1 MNRFGYVSNGGYI
14 YTYQIGESP
23 ILAADSGMSGRES
36 RISPAKAELLN
47 IAGYYVYP
55 AGPDN
60 LEPNTA
66 DDMISGN
73 RLLPELIE
81 KQCKILY
88 GRGPMLHI
96 DSISDKG
103 EVQRHYVCD
112 ERISAWLDSWKENG
126 LPDSFETYIN
136 KAIRSYYYSEGIFTK
151 WHLSRGQKAGITGSM
166 PVAGLEHISE
176 LRCRLATSK
185 NISGRTDL
193 EDRDFN
199 SVMVGNWVTG
209 SSAEFK
215 VYQRLDYTRPLSKNS
230 VISYSKNPTH
240 GQEIYATNVFF
251 KGIKDWIRGCN
262 LTPAYIN
269 SYLENALSARLHVI
283 IPNAWIS
290 AKEQALQQLCEMNAK
305 RKMDNQELITIQIGK
320 QKMEV
325 GTEYSEDLLSKYIS
339 LELKNFTEFMSG
351 AGKNQGKVYATR
363 SFIND
368 SGDEERWK
376 IEEIPQKYKEFI
388 EALLSYDKRADM
400 VLLSA
405 KGIDSSI
412 SNVSSDGI
420 ISKSGSDAYYNY
432 MIYLTQQSIP
442 EQIVCADVNYALKL
456 NFPAEYAR
464 GIRVGFYRPTVK
476 RQEDTAPDERM
487 SNQKEL

>member
-1 MNRFGYVSNGGYI
+1 MNRLGIISEGGYT
-14 YTYQIGESP
+14 YSYQIGETP
-23 ILAADSGMSGRES
+23 LAADTLDGRES
-36 RISPAKAELLN
+36 RFSPSRVELLA
-47 IAGYYVYP
+47 ISGYYVYP
-55 AGPDN
+55 AGVDN
-60 LEPNTA
+60 LEPNVA

-88 GRGPMLHI
+88 GRGPMLYV
-96 DSISDKG
+96 DTISAEG
-103 EVQRHYVCD
+103 SVQRKYVHSS
-112 ERISAWLDSWKENG
+112 RIAAWLDSWKDNG
-126 LPDSFETYIN
+126 LPDSFETYVN
-136 KAIRSYYYSEGIFTK
+136 KAIRSYYYSEGIFSK
-151 WHLSRGQKAGITGSM
+151 WHLTRGYRAGM
-166 PVAGLEHISE
+166 AEALPVAGLEHISE
-176 LRCRLATSK
+176 LRCRMATTK
-185 NISGRTDL
+185 NITGRADL
-193 EDRDFN
+193 EDRDFD

-215 VYQRLDYTRPLSKNS
+215 VYPRLNFTRPLSRNS
-230 VISYSKNPTH
+230 VVSYSKNPTH

-262 LTPAYIN
+262 LTPSYIN
-269 SYLENALSARLHVI
+269 SYLENSLSARLHVI
-283 IPNAWIS
+283 IPNAWVN
-290 AKEQALQQLCEMNAK
+290 AKEQALQQLCEINAK
-305 RKMDNQELITIQIGK
+305 REMDHQELITIKIGK
-320 QKMEV
+320 KKMDV
-325 GTEYSEDLLSKYIS
+325 GTEYSEDLLSRYIG

-368 SGDEERWK
+368 SGDEERWR

-388 EALLSYDKRADM
+388 EAIITYDKRADM

-412 SNVSSDGI
+412 SNVSSEGI

-456 NFPAEYAR
+456 NFPEEYAS

-476 RQEDTAPDERM
+476 RQEETSPSERM
-487 SNQKEL
+487 SNQNEL

>member
-1 MNRFGYVSNGGYI
+1 MNRFGYISENGYI
-14 YTYQIGESP
+14 YTYQIGENAGTGQLD
-23 ILAADSGMSGRES
+23 IKES
-36 RISPAKAELLN
+36 RLFPHKAELFSLS
-47 IAGYYVYP
+47 GYYVYP

-60 LEPNTA
+60 LAPNTA

-81 KQCKILY
+81 KQCKILF
-88 GRGPMLHI
+88 GKGPMLYT
-96 DSISDKG
+96 DTVNESG
-103 EVQRHYVCD
+103 EVQRRYVSSPK
-112 ERISAWLDSWKENG
+112 ISAWLDSWKENG

-136 KAIRSYYYSEGIFTK
+136 KAIRSYYYSEGIFSK
-151 WHLSRGQKAGITGSM
+151 WHLSRGLKAGVTGAL
-166 PVAGLEHISE
+166 PVAGLEHVSE
-176 LRCRLATSK
+176 LRCRMATTK
-185 NISGRTDL
+185 NIAGRTDL

-199 SVMVGNWVTG
+199 AVMVGNWVTG

-215 VYQRLDYTRPLSKNS
+215 VYPRLDFTRPLAKNCA
-230 VISYSKNPTH
+230 ISYSKNPDH
-240 GQEIYATNVFF
+240 GQDIYASNVFF
-251 KGIKDWIRGCN
+251 KGVKDWIRGCN

-290 AKEQALQQLCEMNAK
+290 AKEQALQQLCEINAK
-305 RKMDNQELITIQIGK
+305 RKMDNQELITIKIGK
-320 QKMEV
+320 QKMDV
-325 GTEYSEDLLSKYIS
+325 GTEYSEDLLSKYIG

-368 SGDEERWK
+368 AGDEERWK

-442 EQIVCADVNYALKL
+442 ERIVCADVNHAVRL
-456 NFPAEYAR
+456 NFPNEYAR
-464 GIRVGFYRPTVK
+464 GVRVGFYRPTVK
-476 RQEDTAPDERM
+476 RQEETAPAQRM
-487 SNQKEL
+487 SNQNEL

>member
-1 MNRFGYVSNGGYI
+1 MNRFGYISENGYI
-14 YTYQIGESP
+14 YTYQIGENAGTGQLD
-23 ILAADSGMSGRES
+23 IKES
-36 RISPAKAELLN
+36 RLSPHKAELLSLS
-47 IAGYYVYP
+47 GYYVYP

-60 LEPNTA
+60 LAPNTA

-81 KQCKILY
+81 KQCKILF
-88 GRGPMLHI
+88 GKGPMLYT
-96 DSISDKG
+96 DTVNESG
-103 EVQRHYVCD
+103 EVQRRYVASPK
-112 ERISAWLDSWKENG
+112 ISAWLDSWKENG
-126 LPDSFETYIN
+126 LPDSFETCIN
-136 KAIRSYYYSEGIFTK
+136 KSIRSYYYSEGIFSK
-151 WHLSRGQKAGITGSM
+151 WHLSRGLKAGVKGAL
-166 PVAGLEHISE
+166 PVAGLEHVSE
-176 LRCRLATSK
+176 LRCRMATTK
-185 NISGRTDL
+185 NIAGHTDL

-199 SVMVGNWVTG
+199 AVMVGNWVTG

-215 VYQRLDYTRPLSKNS
+215 VYPRLDFTRPLAKNCA
-230 VISYSKNPTH
+230 ISYSKNPDH
-240 GQEIYATNVFF
+240 GQDIYASNVFF
-251 KGIKDWIRGCN
+251 KGVKDWIRGCN

-290 AKEQALQQLCEMNAK
+290 AKEQALQQLCEINAK
-305 RKMDNQELITIQIGK
+305 RKMDNQELITIKIGK
-320 QKMEV
+320 QKMDV
-325 GTEYSEDLLSKYIS
+325 GTEYSEDLLSKYIG

-368 SGDEERWK
+368 AGDEERWK

-442 EQIVCADVNYALKL
+442 ERIVCADVNHAIRL
-456 NFPAEYAR
+456 NFPDEYAR
-464 GIRVGFYRPTVK
+464 GVRVGFYRPTVK
-476 RQEDTAPDERM
+476 RQEETAPAQRM
-487 SNQKEL
+487 SNQNEL

>member
-1 MNRFGYVSNGGYI
+1 MNRFGYISEGGFV
-14 YTYQIGESP
+14 YTWQLGETESVMHSD
-23 ILAADSGMSGRES
+23 LNES
-36 RISPAKAELLN
+36 RISPHKAELLS
-47 IAGYYVYP
+47 ISGYYVYP

-60 LEPNTA
+60 LAPNIA

-81 KQCKILY
+81 KQCKILF
-88 GRGPMLHI
+88 GKGPMLHI
-96 DSISDKG
+96 DTINDAG
-103 EVQRHYVCD
+103 EVQRKYVTSPK
-112 ERISAWLDSWKENG
+112 ISDWLDSWKENG

-136 KAIRSYYYSEGIFTK
+136 KVIRSYYYSEGIFSK
-151 WHLSRGQKAGITGSM
+151 WHLTRAQKAGLPGAV
-166 PVAGLEHISE
+166 PVAGLEHVSE
-176 LRCRLATSK
+176 LRCRMATTK
-185 NISGRTDL
+185 NIAGRTDL

-199 SVMVGNWVTG
+199 LIIIGNWETG

-215 VYQRLDYTRPLSKNS
+215 VYPRFDFTRPLAKNS
-230 VISYSKNPTH
+230 AISYSKNPDH
-240 GQEIYATNVFF
+240 GQDIYASNVFF
-251 KGIKDWIRGCN
+251 KGIKEWIKGSN

-283 IPNAWIS
+283 IPNAWIN
-290 AKEQALQQLCEMNAK
+290 AKEQALQQLCEINAK
-305 RKMDNQELITIQIGK
+305 RKMDNQELITIKIGK
-320 QKMEV
+320 QKMDV
-325 GTEYSEDLLSKYIS
+325 GTEYSEDILSKYIS

-442 EQIVCADVNYALKL
+442 EKIVCADVNYAIKL
-456 NFPAEYAR
+456 NFPDEYAK
-464 GIRVGFYRPTVK
+464 GIRIGFYRPTVK
-476 RQEDTAPDERM
+476 RQEDQTPAQRM
-487 SNQKEL
+487 SNQDEL

>member
-1 MNRFGYVSNGGYI
+1 MNRFGYISEGGFV
-14 YTYQIGESP
+14 YTWQLGETESVKHSD
-23 ILAADSGMSGRES
+23 LNES
-36 RISPAKAELLN
+36 RISPHKAELLS
-47 IAGYYVYP
+47 ISGYYVYP

-60 LEPNTA
+60 LAPNIA

-81 KQCKILY
+81 KQCKILF
-88 GRGPMLHI
+88 GKGPMLHI
-96 DSISDKG
+96 DTINDAG
-103 EVQRHYVCD
+103 EVQRKYVTSPK
-112 ERISAWLDSWKENG
+112 ISDWLDSWKENG

-136 KAIRSYYYSEGIFTK
+136 KVIRSYYYSEGIFSK
-151 WHLSRGQKAGITGSM
+151 WHLTRAQKAGLPGAV
-166 PVAGLEHISE
+166 PVAGLEHVSE
-176 LRCRLATSK
+176 LRCRMATTK
-185 NISGRTDL
+185 NIAGRTDL

-199 SVMVGNWVTG
+199 LIIIGNWETG

-215 VYQRLDYTRPLSKNS
+215 VYPRFDFTRPLAKNS
-230 VISYSKNPTH
+230 AISYSKNPDH
-240 GQEIYATNVFF
+240 GQDIYASNVFF
-251 KGIKDWIRGCN
+251 KGIKEWIKGSN

-283 IPNAWIS
+283 IPNAWIN
-290 AKEQALQQLCEMNAK
+290 AKEQALQQLCEINAK
-305 RKMDNQELITIQIGK
+305 RKMDNQELITIKIGK
-320 QKMEV
+320 QKMDV
-325 GTEYSEDLLSKYIS
+325 GTEYSEDILSKYIS

-442 EQIVCADVNYALKL
+442 EKIVCADVNYAIKL
-456 NFPAEYAR
+456 NFPDEYAK
-464 GIRVGFYRPTVK
+464 GIRIGFYRPTVK
-476 RQEDTAPDERM
+476 RQEDQTPAQRM
-487 SNQKEL
+487 SNQDEL